1 MKATAFA
8 LLALTA
14 SASAFTPA
22 SQKSVPTAT
31 QPAAP
36 VHTEGRREA
45 LGFIGAAIG
54 GLVLPGVS
62 NAGINPALQTF
73 KGGKKTKGA
82 FIPGK
87 VRCPIYTTR
96 TS

>member
-14 SASAFTPA
+14 SSSAFTPA

-36 VHTEGRREA
+36 VPTEGRREA

-62 NAGINPALQTF
+62 NAVNPALETF
-73 KGGKKTKGA
+73 KGRKRTKGA

-87 VRCPIYTTR
+87 VRGPIYTTR

>member
-1 MKATAFA
+1 MKATALA

-14 SASAFTPA
+14 SSSAFAPA
-22 SQKSVPTAT
+22 SQKSVQTPT

-36 VHTEGRREA
+36 VNTESRREA

-62 NAGINPALQTF
+62 NASNPALQTF

-87 VRCPIYTTR
+87 VRAPI
-96 TS
+96 